1 MTSPIAKRYGI
12 SRSTGWF
19 RSLFADSAYTGEGL
33 HEKLIAKEVELRI
46 HEKGYKNNP
55 LNEEQKATNKAK
67 SSFRVRVEHVFGFM
81 PA

>member
-1 MTSPIAKRYGI
+1 MEFQGA
-12 SRSTGWF
+12 TGWF